1 MKFNKA
7 KILGVVA
14 AILTG
19 LFTIVAT
26 NQEKNNPN
34 EHEAV
39 NEPPKIEIVVGPIS
53 TNSLD
58 RAGKNQTPQKNVNW
72 FQESSQYL
80 WDGWKI
86 K

>member
-19 LFTIVAT
+19 LFTAIAI

-34 EHEAV
+34 EHEAI
-39 NEPPKIEIVVGPIS
+39 NEPPKIEAVGPIS

-58 RAGKNQTPQKNVNW
+58 RAGKDPIPQKNVKW
-72 FQESSQYL
+72 FQESSQYI

-86 K
+86 R